1 MTVPLPAAAPRR
13 LKDLTPPEVAA
24 HLRADPRL
32 LIPVG
37 TVWAPAPDLPFGAG
51 TVLVDRLADDLSGAF
66 GVLRAPTVEYG
77 VNPPSRPAGTNPQGS
92 ASLRKKTLHRLLNDL
107 LASWEGC
114 GVAECVL
121 LTAHRYDP
129 HQEALATVIPASAR
143 VRVVDVFAVDLR
155 DLLPYDVLDATG
167 TDLPRRADGPTALAW
182 TASALRAMLRHLAPE
197 LLRGARLRGA
207 GDASSAEA
215 TLGYAA
221 AHARFRERVPVLP
234 ERSGRR
240 AGDPLPPPPETPEQE
255 AERGARLYARLYARI
270 ADRVLGARAGEAEI

>member
-1 MTVPLPAAAPRR
+1 
-13 LKDLTPPEVAA
+13 LKDLTPPEVSA
-24 HLRADPRL
+24 HLAADPRL

-37 TVWAPAPDLPFGAG
+37 TVWAPADDLPFGAG

-77 VNPPSRPAGTNPQGS
+77 VNPPARPSGTSPKGS
-92 ASLRKKTLHRLLNDL
+92 ASLRKKTLHRVLNDL

-114 GVAECVL
+114 GVDECVL
-121 LTAHRYDP
+121 LTAHRFDP
-129 HQEALATVIPASAR
+129 HQEALATVIPARAR

-197 LLRGARLRGA
+197 LLRGQRVRGPEP
-207 GDASSAEA
+207 GGAEA

-221 AHARFRERVPVLP
+221 AHARFRRRRATPAERPSL
-234 ERSGRR
+234 R
-240 AGDPLPPPPETPEQE
+240 AGDPLPPLPETAEQE